1 LLPNSPIFVAAS
13 TAQHLL
19 LCNSLIFVAAST
31 AQHLLLADIVA
42 ATKFQPALP
51 KKQLSPIFA
60 HLTGITDNQHL
71 GPILQT
77 FLQP

>member
-1 LLPNSPIFVAAS
+1 MPNSPIFVAAS

-19 LCNSLIFVAAST
+19 LCNSLTFVAVQQPNIYCCPT

-51 KKQLSPIFA
+51 KKQLSPFL
-60 HLTGITDNQHL
+60 LT
-71 GPILQT
+71 
-77 FLQP
+77 